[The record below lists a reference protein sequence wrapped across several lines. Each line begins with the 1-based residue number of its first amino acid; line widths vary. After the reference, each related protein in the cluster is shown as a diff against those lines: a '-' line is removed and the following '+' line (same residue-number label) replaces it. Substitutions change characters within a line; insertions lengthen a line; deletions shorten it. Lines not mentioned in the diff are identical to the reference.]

1 MYLSQAITRV
11 LSSHCRRSN
20 KWLSL
25 RQFPFAALQLASLSV
40 DSVAPAKR
48 IYRRTTKP
56 KPEADPPRPVAT
68 SPAFASREDESL
80 ELRCPSEIPFQPKVA
95 NQVHLIGT
103 VCVPVQLQALAN
115 GTHAAL
121 SVLACEETK
130 GFPQF
135 CVPVN
140 FQGDLAQV
148 AACHLK
154 VNDVIYVTG
163 QLSGDASPH
172 AIEDAHTN
180 FQVLAHSLNFVQSKY
195 SDKADDNINEKDEP
209 SLDLESVKKMEKSAE
224 NPWDDVVLNPHNWL
238 DNRKAKLKGLLHPNF
253 PDFKH
258 NETQKA
264 LWLDGAPCWVSAKL
278 DGLVFRTTR
287 KGEKSDRVLLA
298 QEKGKYIQKSGE
310 AKQENENL
318 WKSLVD
324 NPIDWWDNRAN
335 KFNQKSPDFK
345 HKKTGVALWLSSTT
359 PQWVLANLPPA
370 NTEEKFERRT
380 SSSPAT
386 LLS

>member
-1 MYLSQAITRV
+1 MTMQSTEQW
-11 LSSHCRRSN
+11 SRSDDAVTSGDTY
-20 KWLSL
+20 SL
-25 RQFPFAALQLASLSV
+25 
-40 DSVAPAKR
+40 K
-48 IYRRTTKP
+48 
-56 KPEADPPRPVAT
+56 
-68 SPAFASREDESL
+68 SREIKLHLVML
-80 ELRCPSEIPFQPKVA
+80 EGGQKLSPS
-95 NQVHLIGT
+95 
-103 VCVPVQLQALAN
+103 
-115 GTHAAL
+115 
-121 SVLACEETK
+121 
-130 GFPQF
+130 
-135 CVPVN
+135 
-140 FQGDLAQV
+140 
-148 AACHLK
+148 
-154 VNDVIYVTG
+154 
-163 QLSGDASPH
+163 
-172 AIEDAHTN
+172 
-180 FQVLAHSLNFVQSKY
+180 
-195 SDKADDNINEKDEP
+195 
-209 SLDLESVKKMEKSAE
+209 ESVKKMEKSAE

-238 DNRKAKLKGLLHPNF
+238 DNRMAKLKGLLHPKF